1 MTFYP
6 KGAVSM
12 EAVFFTALLIMLIGL
27 IGCAVPAMPGLPII
41 WLGALFFAW
50 QTDFQ
55 IMGWPMLALLFILMA
70 AGATSGIWLSALGAR
85 KGGASI
91 WSSALGLLL
100 GVIGLFLFSLPGM
113 IAGSLLGVMAG
124 ELLRHRD
131 WRRMMHAGRGYM
143 VSWAVSLVVE
153 GGIGVLMIA
162 LFVTRV
168 ALYRSLNG

>member
-12 EAVFFTALLIMLIGL
+12 GAVFFTALLIMLIGL

-55 IMGWPMLALLFILMA
+55 IIGWPMLALLFILMA

-100 GVIGLFLFSLPGM
+100 
-113 IAGSLLGVMAG
+113 
-124 ELLRHRD
+124 RRD

-168 ALYRSLNG
+168 ALYRSLN

>member
-1 MTFYP
+1 M
-6 KGAVSM
+6 G
-12 EAVFFTALLIMLIGL
+12 AVFFTALLIMLIGL

-55 IMGWPMLALLFILMA
+55 IIGWPMLALLFILMA
-70 AGATSGIWLSALGAR
+70 AGATSGIW
-85 KGGASI
+85 
-91 WSSALGLLL
+91 
-100 GVIGLFLFSLPGM
+100 
-113 IAGSLLGVMAG
+113 
-124 ELLRHRD
+124 RD
-131 WRRMMHAGRGYM
+131 WRRMMRAGRGYM

-168 ALYRSLNG
+168 ALYSSLNG

>member
-1 MTFYP
+1 
-6 KGAVSM
+6 
-12 EAVFFTALLIMLIGL
+12 
-27 IGCAVPAMPGLPII
+27 
-41 WLGALFFAW
+41 
-50 QTDFQ
+50 
-55 IMGWPMLALLFILMA
+55 
-70 AGATSGIWLSALGAR
+70 
-85 KGGASI
+85 
-91 WSSALGLLL
+91 
-100 GVIGLFLFSLPGM
+100 M

-131 WRRMMHAGRGYM
+131 WRRMMRAGRGYM